1 MEERRRQAAEDLLQR
16 RAEYKEKT
24 KNAVAFTEMPPE
36 MKPKKGRG
44 RKGGQDGDI
53 LSSSGSEGE
62 AGPSEQREKKPKWVP
77 VRFLQ
82 Y

>member
-1 MEERRRQAAEDLLQR
+1 MEERRRQETEELLAR

-24 KNAVAFTEMPPE
+24 KNALTFAELPPE

-53 LSSSGSEGE
+53 LSDSGSDE
-62 AGPSEQREKKPKWVP
+62 AGPSEPRERKPK
-77 VRFLQ
+77 
-82 Y
+82 